1 MNLLAFVDDAAE
13 SGGVFL
19 LHEAGLLDVAV
30 SHASAAGTKVLHLT
44 GADFGGQL
52 GDLADAHRALAR
64 LTAAAADGP
73 LLVVVD
79 DVQWTTAKVL
89 QFVARRVTGTRIGL
103 LVVTREPGDAHDLP
117 ASPELLEIA
126 ETTFGDPARS
136 TQAVLDRLD
145 ALLSDLAHETS
156 PTRIVRAGA
165 AAMYVDRLPVCRE
178 PLHRVARRGPAAKAA
193 EARLLLAT
201 DAFQTGQWDEAGD
214 SSRYLRALVAAARG
228 ETTEKGLVQHQAW
241 HVEALEALGR
251 RDFETA
257 YRCTASITPPGTF
270 TPHAPQALWTILDL
284 VESAENSGRH
294 AEARAHA
301 LAAREIGAISPRLT
315 FVGRV
320 AEAMTS
326 EPGQFTEALA
336 APGLERW
343 PFELARADLYFGERL
358 RRDRDLVAARR
369 HLAAA
374 LERFERLGAQPWVA
388 RARGELR
395 ATGARSDQPR
405 PAVVLTAQQHHI
417 ATLAA
422 AGLTNKQIGAQ
433 LFLSPRTVGAHLYQ
447 LFPKLGVTS
456 RAALRDALTELDAQS
471 FD

>member
-19 LHEAGLLDVAV
+19 LHEAGLLDAAV
-30 SHASAAGTKVLHLT
+30 SHASAAGTKVLHLS

-52 GDLADAHRALAR
+52 GDLAEAHRALAR
-64 LTAAAADGP
+64 LTAAAAGGP
-73 LLVVVD
+73 LLVIVD
-79 DVQWTTAKVL
+79 DVQWATAKVL

-103 LVVTREPGDAHDLP
+103 LVVTREPCDARDLP
-117 ASPELLEIA
+117 ASPELREIA

-136 TQAVLDRLD
+136 TRAVLDRLD
-145 ALLSDLAHETS
+145 AVLADLAHETS
-156 PTRIVRAGA
+156 PTRIVQAGA
-165 AAMYVDRLPVCRE
+165 AAMYVDRLPACRE
-178 PLHRVARRGPAAKAA
+178 PLHRVVRRGPAEKAA
-193 EARLLLAT
+193 EAKLLLAT
-201 DAFQTGQWDEAGD
+201 DAFQTGQWDEARD

-270 TPHAPQALWTILDL
+270 APHAPQALWTILDL

-301 LAAREIGAISPRLT
+301 LAAREIGAISPRLA
-315 FVGRV
+315 FIGRV
-320 AEAMTS
+320 AEALTS
-326 EPGQFTEALA
+326 EPGLFVEALA

-343 PFELARADLYFGERL
+343 PFELARAELYFGERL
-358 RRDRDLVAARR
+358 RRGRDVTARR

-374 LERFERLGAQPWVA
+374 LERFERLGAAPWVA

-395 ATGARSDQPR
+395 ATGARSGEPR
-405 PAVVLTAQQHHI
+405 AAVVLTAQQHQI

-422 AGLTNKQIGAQ
+422 AGLTNKQIGAR

-456 RAALRDALTELDAQS
+456 RAALRDALTELDTQS